1 MSDFLNL
8 EPYNYHFI
16 YPDDYDEHEDPS
28 TVSVELDD
36 LSVVDTVDITSG
48 LILQGQSYT
57 LMGDYI
63 LSLHTKHRSL
73 MTMLVDKRFYYTTI
87 NFHTI
92 NSPLNEW
99 DIVY

>member
-16 YPDDYDEHEDPS
+16 YPDDYD
-28 TVSVELDD
+28 
-36 LSVVDTVDITSG
+36 
-48 LILQGQSYT
+48 
-57 LMGDYI
+57 
-63 LSLHTKHRSL
+63 
-73 MTMLVDKRFYYTTI
+73 YYTTI
-87 NFHTI
+87 NFHTK